1 MGHPRCPACKAL
13 LRHEDTVVNGGGFE
27 RVFCPLCGWSLDRP
41 ATKAVVVE
49 KQVAKPEVVP
59 AKPTQ
64 KNVSTTQKPVPAW
77 VANALALKDL
87 AVPTPRRTTMSDNTH
102 HTLGDL
108 NERLFSQLNRISNGE
123 ITGEKIKAEIERTR
137 AISGL
142 AKEMISNAKLV
153 LDAEVALRG
162 KDKPGMLAI
171 ESK

>member
-1 MGHPRCPACKAL
+1 
-13 LRHEDTVVNGGGFE
+13 
-27 RVFCPLCGWSLDRP
+27 
-41 ATKAVVVE
+41 
-49 KQVAKPEVVP
+49 
-59 AKPTQ
+59 
-64 KNVSTTQKPVPAW
+64 
-77 VANALALKDL
+77 
-87 AVPTPRRTTMSDNTH
+87 MSDNTH